1 MTDIK
6 KNAFTRIRIEKREFQ
21 GKEFIDIRQYFKN
34 EDDEYKPSPKGVT
47 LPPDKLNELIQALQ
61 EINQ

>member
-1 MTDIK
+1 MIEIK
-6 KNAFTRIRIEKREFQ
+6 KNAFTQIRIERREFQ
-21 GKEFIDIRQYFKN
+21 GKDFVDIRQYFKN
-34 EDDEYKPSPKGVT
+34 DEDEYRPSQKGVT

>member
-1 MTDIK
+1 MSI
-6 KNAFTRIRIEKREFQ
+6 I